1 MICKY
6 CLLTPFWPTFSKFF
20 LFCFNSSIVIC
31 LQISLFIHSLLLI
44 VSELNGQSVSNAAKG
59 GRLHLP
65 VVNRVAIE
73 ANAIIE
79 APLHAKT
86 PRTEVINIHST
97 YVVGMKVEHLKNKAK
112 NQWSCM
118 CEWDTFCSFLI
129 SRTCRYFMS
138 GRPMGMRVSR
148 LFSKCS
154 SLRLGTYDRLPFSII
169 RMWLKPRPN
178 LANKHKHNNE

>member
-65 VVNRVAIE
+65 VVNWVAIE

-97 YVVGMKVEHLKNKAK
+97 YVVGMKVEHLQVLHVWQTHGDAG
-112 NQWSCM
+112 QPVVFQM
-118 CEWDTFCSFLI
+118 Q
-129 SRTCRYFMS
+129 
-138 GRPMGMRVSR
+138 
-148 LFSKCS
+148 
-154 SLRLGTYDRLPFSII
+154 LPEI
-169 RMWLKPRPN
+169 RDV
-178 LANKHKHNNE
+178 